1 MNKVTEMSSG
11 SPKQALFREFAEVAK
26 ALAHGV
32 RLELLE
38 HLAQK
43 NQNVESLAR
52 LTGVSVA
59 SVSQHL
65 QKLRHAGLVV
75 ASKHGKQVIY
85 RLKNEQAVDLLDT
98 LERFAERNT
107 AEVRQVISGYFN
119 DRDSME
125 PVSKSDLLERVR
137 QGTAIA
143 LDVRPADEFDV
154 GHLKGA
160 INIPLAE
167 LEKHM
172 ADLPP
177 GKDIIAYCRGP
188 YCVLSYEAV
197 AALREKGYT
206 VFRLDGGYPDWKVSG
221 LPVTTR
227 AQ

>member
-1 MNKVTEMSSG
+1 MSSDN
-11 SPKQALFREFAEVAK
+11 PKHSLFREFAEVAK

-32 RLELLE
+32 RLEILE

-43 NQNVESLAR
+43 NHNVETLAG
-52 LTGVSVA
+52 LTDVSVA

-65 QKLRHAGLVV
+65 QKLRHAGLVM

-85 RLKNEQAVDLLDT
+85 RLKDEQAVDLLVN

-119 DRDSME
+119 DRDSMDA
-125 PVSKSDLLERVR
+125 VSKTDLLERVKI
-137 QGTAIA
+137 GTAIA
-143 LDVRPADEFDV
+143 LDVRPTDEFEA

-167 LEKHM
+167 LEKNL
-172 ADLPP
+172 ADLPS
-177 GKDIIAYCRGP
+177 GKEIIAYCRGP

-197 AALREKGYT
+197 AALRKKGYT
-206 VFRLDGGYPDWKVSG
+206 VFRLDAGYPDWKASG
-221 LPVTTR
+221 LPITSQ
-227 AQ
+227 A